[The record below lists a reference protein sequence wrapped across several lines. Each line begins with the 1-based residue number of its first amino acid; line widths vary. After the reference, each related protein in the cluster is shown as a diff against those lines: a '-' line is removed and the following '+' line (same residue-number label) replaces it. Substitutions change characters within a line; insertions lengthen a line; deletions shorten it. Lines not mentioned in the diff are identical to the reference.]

1 MADESKTKWR
11 DWEKKRRRI
20 KSRVK
25 IGHALRLVIY
35 RSNRNIFA
43 QIIDDVHGVTVVSAS
58 TIDKNIREQIDTV
71 SGMIEKGKLVGK
83 ILGERAIEKNLV
95 KIIFDRNGYKYHGIV
110 KALADSAREAG
121 LQF

>member
-1 MADESKTKWR
+1 MADKSKTKWR

-20 KSRVK
+20 KSRLK
-25 IGHALRLVIY
+25 IGLALRLVIY